1 MGIDLAPIRVNVVA
15 PGAVTTPLLE
25 RLPASEW
32 ERWRRQLLTQELGK
46 AEDVA
51 EVYINSMKD
60 RSATGALIDGRL
72 FS

>member
-1 MGIDLAPIRVNVVA
+1 VGKVEETAIDA
-15 PGAVTTPLLE
+15 GT
-25 RLPASEW
+25 
-32 ERWRRQLLTQELGK
+32 GK

-51 EVYINSMKD
+51 EVNINSMKD